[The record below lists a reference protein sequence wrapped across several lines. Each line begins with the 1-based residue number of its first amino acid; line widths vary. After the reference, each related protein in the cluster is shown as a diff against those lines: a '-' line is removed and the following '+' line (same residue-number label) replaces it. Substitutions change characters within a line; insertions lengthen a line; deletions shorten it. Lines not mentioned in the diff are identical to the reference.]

1 MPRAEQTVSYSIS
14 PVVPTTTGKLPV
26 FATTGNP
33 SKATDSVFGQADVG
47 HQVIIG
53 SGASV
58 NAGQVATKPVVVI
71 GEGAVGWGDGAI
83 VIGKNAGNPGA
94 AQDNSVA
101 IGSAAP
107 SVKNSIFITTV
118 QSAAVFENRYG
129 IGGGANAARNG
140 DIAIGTAASADGA
153 NVGTWPGAIVIGN
166 SALCNEGPGVAIGQH
181 ARIVFSG
188 LGTPNQGHV
197 AIGQNAIVQVTFGSV
212 GCIAIGQNALATGTS
227 TIAIGANSNAGANGA
242 IVIGVGA
249 TTARALECVIGDN
262 INGPITLFT
271 VRPGAAA
278 PVLHRVGGSGAWGII
293 DAALVNTIF
302 LVDSSAVAGDIRL
315 QLWDVTA
322 GILKRVTMAAAGAA
336 PAAGFRALQVPV

>member
-33 SKATDSVFGQADVG
+33 SKATDSVFGQADAG

-53 SGASV
+53 AGASV

-71 GEGAVGWGDGAI
+71 GDGAIGWGDGAI

-94 AQDNSVA
+94 AQDNCVS
-101 IGSAAP
+101 IGTGAA
-107 SVKNSIFITTV
+107 SKKNSIIVSTV
-118 QSAAVFENRYG
+118 QSAATFENTYA
-129 IGGGANAARNG
+129 IGAAAGAARNG

-166 SALCNEGPGVAIGQH
+166 QALCNEGPGVAIGQH

-188 LGTPNQGHV
+188 LGTSNQGHV
-197 AIGQNAIVQVTFGSV
+197 AIGQNAIVQVTFGSP
-212 GCIAIGQNALATGTS
+212 GCIAIGQNAFASGTS
-227 TIAIGANSNAGANGA
+227 TIAIGANSSATGNGVIA
-242 IVIGVGA
+242 IGVSA
-249 TTARALECVIGDN
+249 ASARANECVIGDN
-262 INGPITLFT
+262 TNGPITLFT
-271 VRPGAAA
+271 VRPGAAN
-278 PVLHRVGGSGAWGII
+278 PVLHRVGGNGVWGIRDGG
-293 DAALVNTIF
+293 DANTIF
-302 LVDSSAVAGDIRL
+302 QVDSSAAAGDIRL
-315 QLWDVTA
+315 LVWDVTA
-322 GILKRVTMAAAGAA
+322 GIIKRVTMAAAGAA